1 MRRVNDLRW
10 KLFGYASAVVMM
22 VAIFVMSSMNVFAAE
37 GKVTASAAKIRK
49 DASTSSEAV
58 GSATNGQT
66 FTIVGEKT
74 GGDGKV
80 WYQVTFDGDKTG
92 YIRSDLM
99 KKTEDAGNAGNEGS
113 TGTTVPTAQ
122 VENVQPVSAKIVGNT
137 VRVRSDATTEG
148 STIVANVVKDSVV
161 TVTGRATD
169 NQNKTW
175 YLVSFSSDS
184 GEVKGFIREDFLSVS
199 GTITPVVDTPPT
211 EEQPP
216 VEDEP
221 VVDNPTTTPPV
232 ITDKYYVQEDE
243 GEWYLVD
250 KDAGFRYN
258 AASLIKAAIEYPE
271 AFAEKQKK
279 IDSQKIW
286 IIILVILV
294 AALGIVATLLFLKVR
309 EVMDDAYFAAIEKE
323 TIRQR
328 QGQKANNPSG
338 ANRNQSVM
346 HTVGTN
352 GNKTGTA
359 QKNGGPKPANT
370 RPVGQQQRL
379 AGQQRPTGNNVP
391 QTVKVSDPAE
401 TRTAKTTATQQ
412 RPANP
417 QSKPVNGGNN
427 AQTKPGMSGA
437 QSAKPVQQKPVES
450 SNKQQWHS
458 KNFAAEEDDEFEFEF
473 LNWDGTDEE

>member
-1 MRRVNDLRW
+1 MRRVKDLRW
-10 KLFGYASAVVMM
+10 KLFGYVSAVVMM
-22 VAIFVMSSMNVFAAE
+22 VVIFAMSAMNVWAAE

-80 WYQVTFDGDKTG
+80 WYQITFDGDKTG

-99 KKTEDAGNAGNEGS
+99 KKTEDTGNTGNDGNS
-113 TGTTVPTAQ
+113 GTTVPTAQ
-122 VENVQPVSAKIVGNT
+122 VENLQPVSASIVGNT

-161 TVTGRATD
+161 TITGRATD
-169 NQNKTW
+169 SQNKIW

-199 GTITPVVDTPPT
+199 GTITPVVDTPPA

-221 VVDNPTTTPPV
+221 VVDNPTTNPPV

-243 GEWYLVD
+243 GAWYLVD
-250 KDAGFRYN
+250 KDAGLRYN
-258 AASLIKAAIEYPE
+258 AESLINAAINNPE
-271 AFAEKQKK
+271 VFAENQKK
-279 IDSQKIW
+279 IKSQKTW
-286 IIILVILV
+286 IVILVILV

-346 HTVGTN
+346 HTVGAN
-352 GNKTGTA
+352 GNKTGSA
-359 QKNGGPKPANT
+359 QKSGGPKPANT
-370 RPVGQQQRL
+370 RL
-379 AGQQRPTGNNVP
+379 AGQQQRPTGNGVP

-412 RPANP
+412 RSANP
-417 QSKPVNGGNN
+417 QSKPVNGVDN
-427 AQTKPGMSGA
+427 AQAKPSV
-437 QSAKPVQQKPVES
+437 QSTKPVQQKPVES
-450 SNKQQWHS
+450 PNKQQWQS
-458 KNFAAEEDDEFEFEF
+458 KNFATDEDDEFEFEF